1 MCYNTFN
8 EIWEG
13 RLMWNKDKSI
23 ILSQILIKICYVGI
37 VACAVSAPNL
47 VGLYEKNVGVEGLY
61 TPLLVTL
68 LCCVPPGIIA
78 LVCLDVLL
86 WNIQKNRA
94 FIMQNVKMLRAI
106 SYCCFCVAAIFVYF
120 SILRPFAFVIVFAA
134 GFFGIILRVVKNCF
148 QQAIAIR
155 EENDFT
161 I

>member
-1 MCYNTFN
+1 
-8 EIWEG
+8 
-13 RLMWNKDKSI
+13 MWNKDKSI
-23 ILSQILIKICYVGI
+23 ILSQILIKICYLGI
-37 VACAVSAPNL
+37 VVCAILAPNL
-47 VGLYEKNVGVEGLY
+47 VGLYEERTGVEGLY
-61 TPLLVTL
+61 TPLLATL
-68 LCCVPPGIIA
+68 MCCVPPGIIA

-94 FIMQNVKMLRAI
+94 FIEQNVKMLRAI
-106 SYCCFCVAAIFVYF
+106 SYCCFCVAVIFIYF
-120 SILRPFAFVIVFAA
+120 AVLRPFAFVIVFAA

>member
-1 MCYNTFN
+1 
-8 EIWEG
+8 
-13 RLMWNKDKSI
+13 MWNKDKSI
-23 ILSQILIKICYVGI
+23 ILSQILIKFCYVGI
-37 VACAVSAPNL
+37 VVCAVIAPEL
-47 VGLYEKNVGVEGLY
+47 VKLYEKKAGTEGLY
-61 TPLLVTL
+61 TPLLATL
-68 LCCVPPGIIA
+68 LCCVPPAIIA

-94 FIMQNVKMLRAI
+94 FIEQNVKLLRSI
-106 SYCCFCVAAIFVYF
+106 SYCCFCVAVIFIYF

-148 QQAIAIR
+148 QQAVAIR

>member
-1 MCYNTFN
+1 
-8 EIWEG
+8 
-13 RLMWNKDKSI
+13 MWNKDKSI

-37 VACAVSAPNL
+37 VVCAVSAPNL

-61 TPLLVTL
+61 TPLLATL

-94 FIMQNVKMLRAI
+94 FIVQNVKMLRAI

>member
-1 MCYNTFN
+1 
-8 EIWEG
+8 
-13 RLMWNKDKSI
+13 MWNKDKSI

-37 VACAVSAPNL
+37 VVCAIIAPRL
-47 VGLYEKNVGVEGLY
+47 VELYAENVGEVGTELY
-61 TPLLVTL
+61 TPLLATL

-94 FIMQNVKMLRAI
+94 FVERNVKMLRAI
-106 SYCCFCVAAIFVYF
+106 SYCCFCVAVIFIYF
-120 SILRPFAFVIVFAA
+120 AVLRPFAFVIVFAA

>member
-1 MCYNTFN
+1 M
-8 EIWEG
+8 I
-13 RLMWNKDKSI
+13 
-23 ILSQILIKICYVGI
+23 
-37 VACAVSAPNL
+37 APEL
-47 VGLYEKNVGVEGLY
+47 VKLYEKRAGTEGLY
-61 TPLLVTL
+61 TLLLATL
-68 LCCVPPGIIA
+68 LCCVPPAVIA

-94 FIMQNVKMLRAI
+94 FIEQNVKLLRSI
-106 SYCCFCVAAIFVYF
+106 SYCCFCVAVIFIYF

-148 QQAIAIR
+148 QQAVAIR

>member
-1 MCYNTFN
+1 
-8 EIWEG
+8 
-13 RLMWNKDKSI
+13 MWNKDKSI

-37 VACAVSAPNL
+37 VVCSIAAPKL
-47 VGLYEKNVGVEGLY
+47 VELYEKNVGEEGLY
-61 TPLLVTL
+61 TPLLITL
-68 LCCVPPGIIA
+68 MCCVPPAIIA

-94 FIMQNVKMLRAI
+94 FIEQNVKLLRSI
-106 SYCCFCVAAIFVYF
+106 SYCCFCVAVIFIYF

-148 QQAIAIR
+148 QQAISLR

>member
-1 MCYNTFN
+1 
-8 EIWEG
+8 
-13 RLMWNKDKSI
+13 MWNKDKSI

-37 VACAVSAPNL
+37 VVCAIIAPKL
-47 VGLYEKNVGVEGLY
+47 VELYAESVGEGGASLY
-61 TPLLVTL
+61 TPLLATL

-94 FIMQNVKMLRAI
+94 FIDRNVKMLRAI
-106 SYCCFCVAAIFVYF
+106 SYCCFCVAVIFIYF
-120 SILRPFAFVIVFAA
+120 AVLRPFAFVIVFVA

>member
-1 MCYNTFN
+1 
-8 EIWEG
+8 
-13 RLMWNKDKSI
+13 MWNKDKSI

-37 VACAVSAPNL
+37 VVCAIIAPKL
-47 VGLYEKNVGVEGLY
+47 VELYSESVGEGGASLY
-61 TPLLVTL
+61 APLLTTL

-94 FIMQNVKMLRAI
+94 FIDRNVKMLRAI
-106 SYCCFCVAAIFVYF
+106 SYCCFCVAVIFIYF
-120 SILRPFAFVIVFAA
+120 AVLRPFAFVIVFAA

>member
-1 MCYNTFN
+1 
-8 EIWEG
+8 
-13 RLMWNKDKSI
+13 MWNKDKSI

-37 VACAVSAPNL
+37 VVCAVLAPNL

-120 SILRPFAFVIVFAA
+120 SILRPFAFVIVFAS

>member
-1 MCYNTFN
+1 
-8 EIWEG
+8 
-13 RLMWNKDKSI
+13 MWNKDKSI

-37 VACAVSAPNL
+37 VVCAVLAPNL

-61 TPLLVTL
+61 TPLLATL

-94 FIMQNVKMLRAI
+94 FIVQNVKMLRAI

>member
-1 MCYNTFN
+1 
-8 EIWEG
+8 
-13 RLMWNKDKSI
+13 MWNKDKSI

-37 VACAVSAPNL
+37 AVCAIAAPKL
-47 VGLYEKNVGVEGLY
+47 VELYAENVGEGGTELY
-61 TPLLVTL
+61 TPLLTTL
-68 LCCVPPGIIA
+68 LCCVPPAIIA

-86 WNIQKNRA
+86 WNIQKNKA
-94 FIMQNVKMLRAI
+94 FVEQNVMLLRAI
-106 SYCCFCVAAIFVYF
+106 SYCCFCVAVIFIYF
-120 SILRPFAFVIVFAA
+120 SVLRPFAFVIVFAA

>member
-1 MCYNTFN
+1 
-8 EIWEG
+8 
-13 RLMWNKDKSI
+13 MWNKDKSI

-37 VACAVSAPNL
+37 VVCAVSAPNL

-61 TPLLVTL
+61 TPLLATL

>member
-1 MCYNTFN
+1 
-8 EIWEG
+8 
-13 RLMWNKDKSI
+13 MWNKDKSI

-61 TPLLVTL
+61 TPLLATL

-94 FIMQNVKMLRAI
+94 FIVQNVKMLRAI